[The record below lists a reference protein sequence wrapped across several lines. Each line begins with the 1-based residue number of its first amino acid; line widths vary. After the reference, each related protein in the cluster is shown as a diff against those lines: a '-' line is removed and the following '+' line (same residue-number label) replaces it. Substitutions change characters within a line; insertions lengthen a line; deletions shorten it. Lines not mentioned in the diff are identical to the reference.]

1 MQCVIVAGGLGTR
14 MRELSGAGL
23 PKALLPVHGRP
34 FVDHQ
39 LELLASRGVED
50 VVFCIGY
57 GGTALRKHVG
67 SGAAYGLTVGY
78 VDEGDDLRGTAGA
91 LRLALDAGV
100 LAEAFA
106 VLYGDS
112 YLPIALEPVWCAFLT
127 SGLPALMTVFRNE
140 NRWEPSNAVLDAG
153 RVVLYDKRGRH
164 PRSAECRWIDYGLS
178 VLRAEIV
185 EQRVPPAEVA
195 DLADLFHGL
204 SLGGKLAGLEVEERF
219 YEVGSPEGLAELE
232 RYIAG
237 PDRA

>member
-14 MRELSGAGL
+14 TRTMTGAVL

-39 LELLASRGVED
+39 LELLANRGVED

-67 SGAAYGLTVGY
+67 DGTAYGLAVRY
-78 VDEGDDLRGTAGA
+78 VDEGDDLKGTAGA
-91 LRLALDAGV
+91 LRLAIDAGV
-100 LAEAFA
+100 LGDAFA

-112 YLPIALEPVWCAFLT
+112 YLPIDLEPVWRAF
-127 SGLPALMTVFRNE
+127 SAGGLPALMTVYRNE

-164 PRSAECRWIDYGLS
+164 PRTAECRWIDYGLS

-185 EQRVPPAEVA
+185 EQRVPAGEVA

-204 SLGGKLAGLEVEERF
+204 SLEGKLAGLEVEERF
-219 YEVGSPEGLAELE
+219 YEVGSPAGLAELE
-232 RYIAG
+232 RYLAG
-237 PDRA
+237 RDRA